1 MATPAGSDDSTG
13 QNDAGAQSHN
23 TAVILRCSPFFTAS
37 LEGWPRVRLLP
48 SFETPRKRAAPQ
60 DDGWMGGSI
69 THVSTIAISC
79 PSATTSSILTSS
91 DVSVPAAGE
100 ATGIS
105 IFMASIKAMSSPSPT
120 LHPASPGSTQTP
132 PATSVTILIS
142 GIPFSEGTV
151 WRTIAL
157 ANGFQLSRQIA

>member
-1 MATPAGSDDSTG
+1 MCSLPMHSLCELIFCWGGSCHREAAMATPAGSDDSTG

-69 THVSTIAISC
+69 THVSTIAITC

-91 DVSVPAAGE
+91 D
-100 ATGIS
+100 
-105 IFMASIKAMSSPSPT
+105 
-120 LHPASPGSTQTP
+120 
-132 PATSVTILIS
+132 
-142 GIPFSEGTV
+142 
-151 WRTIAL
+151 
-157 ANGFQLSRQIA
+157 